1 MLRFLVHCT
10 LVPLPPGTQ
19 LDKEPKPDQRLA
31 AIMATDVVGYSR
43 LMQSNEADAL
53 AALTT
58 IREATQN
65 QIKQHRGR
73 IANTAGD
80 SVLAEFGSAVEAVSC
95 ATALQQEL
103 SGHALGEG
111 LQVRIGIHLGDVV
124 DKGGDLFGT
133 AVNIAARLEGIAQPG
148 GIVVSAAV
156 RDAIAG
162 KLPASFADL
171 GLKTLKNIEE
181 PIRAYALSPRGGSVS
196 SGIPRAGEA
205 LPLPSKPSI
214 AVLPFDNLSG
224 DRDQDYF
231 ADGIVEEIITAL
243 TRMRWL
249 FVIARNSSFA
259 YKGRA
264 VDVKQI
270 GRELGVRYILEGS
283 VRKSGNK
290 VRITGQ
296 LIDTS
301 IGAHLWADRFEGGLE
316 NIFDL
321 QDQVTTSVIGAI
333 SPKLEEAEIERAK
346 RKPTE
351 NLDAYDYYLRGLAKI
366 HQWTKQSSQEALSN
380 FGQAIQ
386 LDPNFAAAYGM
397 AARTYI
403 QRKSG
408 GWASN
413 REAEVAETVRLAR
426 QAARLGKD
434 DAVALYTAGIALSYI
449 VGDHDEGKALT
460 DRALALN
467 PNSAWAWLYSGWVRV
482 WLGEPEA
489 AIDRVS
495 RAMRLNPADP
505 HSYSMY
511 SALAHA
517 YFFAGRD
524 TDALSWAEMAIREKP
539 EFFLIHCIGAA
550 SSALAGRLA
559 DARRAMGRVRQLDP
573 SLLTSNLQ
581 NLFPLRRPEDLARLA
596 EGLRLAGLPD

>member
-1 MLRFLVHCT
+1 MGQDT
-10 LVPLPPGTQ
+10 K
-19 LDKEPKPDQRLA
+19 LDHRLA
-31 AIMATDVVGYSR
+31 AIMATDVVGYSEH
-43 LMQSNEADAL
+43 MQVDEAGTL
-53 AALTT
+53 AALSA
-58 IREATQN
+58 IRGATQN
-65 QIKQHRGR
+65 QIRRHRGR

-95 ATALQQEL
+95 AMALQE
-103 SGHALGEG
+103 ALAKESKVEA
-111 LQVRIGIHLGDVV
+111 LKIRIGIHLGDVV
-124 DKGGDLFGT
+124 DKDGDLFGT
-133 AVNIAARLEGIAQPG
+133 AVNVAARLEGIAQPG

-156 RDAIAG
+156 RDAVSG
-162 KLPASFADL
+162 RLPASFSDL
-171 GLKTLKNIEE
+171 GLQTLKNIGE
-181 PIRAYALSPRGGSVS
+181 PLRAYSLSPRAESLS
-196 SGIPRAGEA
+196 SGALRTGEA

-301 IGAHLWADRFEGGLE
+301 TGAHLWADRFEGGLK

-351 NLDAYDYYLRGLAKI
+351 NLDAYDYYLRGLAGI
-366 HQWTKQSSQEALSN
+366 HPWTKQSSEEALSN
-380 FGQAIQ
+380 FYSAIQ

-397 AARTYI
+397 AARAYVL
-403 QRKSG
+403 RKAG
-408 GWASN
+408 GWVAD
-413 REAEVAETVRLAR
+413 REAEVAETARLAR
-426 QAARLGKD
+426 QAAQLGKY
-434 DAVALYTAGIALSYI
+434 DAVALGTAGIAFAFM
-449 VGDHDEGKALT
+449 VGDLDQGKVLT

-467 PNSAWAWLYSGWVRV
+467 PNSAWAWLYSGWIRV

-489 AIDRVS
+489 AIESVS
-495 RAMRLNPADP
+495 RALRLNPTDP
-505 HSYSMY
+505 HSWSMY

-517 YFFAGRD
+517 HFFAGRD
-524 TDALSWAEMAIREKP
+524 TDALSWAEMAVREKP
-539 EFFLIHCIGAA
+539 DFLVPHYIVAA
-550 SSALAGRLA
+550 SNALAGQLA
-559 DARRAMGRVRQLDP
+559 DAKRAMGRLRQLDP
-573 SLLTSNLQ
+573 SLRMSDVQ
-581 NLFPLRRPEDLARLA
+581 ILFPLKRPEDLARWM
-596 EGLRLAGLPD
+596 EGLRLAGLPE